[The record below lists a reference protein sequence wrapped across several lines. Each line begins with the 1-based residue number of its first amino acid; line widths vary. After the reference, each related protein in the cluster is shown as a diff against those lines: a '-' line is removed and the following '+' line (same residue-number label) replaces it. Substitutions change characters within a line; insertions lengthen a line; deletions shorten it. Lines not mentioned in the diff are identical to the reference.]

1 MTHDHEHHRIALAAV
16 PGLVERP
23 KTQRGPRPSGFF
35 YSTFADWITSYERL
49 KANGITPMSPYYRDP
64 DGNGA
69 ELSIN
74 NVEKAQWHEKMRKRR
89 LRVAASRPF

>member
-1 MTHDHEHHRIALAAV
+1 
-16 PGLVERP
+16 
-23 KTQRGPRPSGFF
+23 
-35 YSTFADWITSYERL
+35 
-49 KANGITPMSPYYRDP
+49 MSPYYRDP

-69 ELSIN
+69 ELSID